1 MKRFFTGFMAAA
13 LIVSTFAGCG
23 NSESSQGQGSSSEA
37 TGTSAPSSSADE
49 SGQADNGA
57 DEDIAQINIL
67 FWTLNTVPGDIDMVE
82 EAINEITRE
91 KINTEIN
98 LEIVDMG
105 SYAQQVN
112 LRVSSN
118 EKLDLMVTLP
128 GDSAHFNSMTSQN
141 QLMGISDLLTEYAPE
156 LLETVPEEWLSG
168 TTIDGEI
175 YSVTSYGD
183 KATPLCFVCRTD
195 ILEQTGIDPESIQ
208 TADDFTQLF
217 AKVKEVAPDM
227 IPLCGGNRGFL
238 TAPYMIDADGNFFSY
253 EALGEGNN
261 SIISILPGNGS
272 TITNRYETDAYK
284 ATTDWAHSWYE
295 AGYIDRDLAN
305 KDDTAESVIQ
315 ANRGFGYFKLIGG
328 GSLGA
333 ASVSQSVGYDMT
345 VIELCESVIDT
356 LLIRKFT
363 WAVPQAATEPEA
375 AVKFL
380 NLLYTD
386 EEIVNLI
393 TWGIEGVHYQT
404 LEDGTIDFLE
414 GQDASTCGY
423 YLGDVT
429 SILGNGFL
437 AKVRAGQPANYR
449 EECLKLNQ
457 EATVSEFLGFGI
469 DNTPVEN
476 TLTALTNVINE
487 MRPSFSSGISG
498 SDQLDGFIEKLKA
511 ADVDSYV
518 ATMQEQL
525 DAWLESNR

>member
-1 MKRFFTGFMAAA
+1 
-13 LIVSTFAGCG
+13 
-23 NSESSQGQGSSSEA
+23 
-37 TGTSAPSSSADE
+37 
-49 SGQADNGA
+49 
-57 DEDIAQINIL
+57 
-67 FWTLNTVPGDIDMVE
+67 
-82 EAINEITRE
+82 
-91 KINTEIN
+91 
-98 LEIVDMG
+98 
-105 SYAQQVN
+105 
-112 LRVSSN
+112 
-118 EKLDLMVTLP
+118 
-128 GDSAHFNSMTSQN
+128 
-141 QLMGISDLLTEYAPE
+141 
-156 LLETVPEEWLSG
+156 
-168 TTIDGEI
+168 
-175 YSVTSYGD
+175 
-183 KATPLCFVCRTD
+183 
-195 ILEQTGIDPESIQ
+195 
-208 TADDFTQLF
+208 
-217 AKVKEVAPDM
+217 
-227 IPLCGGNRGFL
+227 
-238 TAPYMIDADGNFFSY
+238 
-253 EALGEGNN
+253 
-261 SIISILPGNGS
+261 
-272 TITNRYETDAYK
+272 
-284 ATTDWAHSWYE
+284 
-295 AGYIDRDLAN
+295 
-305 KDDTAESVIQ
+305 
-315 ANRGFGYFKLIGG
+315 
-328 GSLGA
+328 
-333 ASVSQSVGYDMT
+333 MT

-469 DNTPVEN
+469 DNTSVEN

-487 MRPSFSSGISG
+487 MRPSFSSGIEG